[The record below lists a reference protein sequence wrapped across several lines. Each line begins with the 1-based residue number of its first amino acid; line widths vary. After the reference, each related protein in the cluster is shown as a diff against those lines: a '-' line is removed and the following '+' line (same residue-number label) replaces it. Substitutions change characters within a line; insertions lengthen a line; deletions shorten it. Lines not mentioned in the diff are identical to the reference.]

1 MGSVDCDWLG
11 QVQWRFVFVYYES
24 NNMWGV
30 LTDWLCQVRWHWW
43 RVLTVLTDCTVTPMG
58 CVDWLTVPGTM
69 TLMESVDCFDWLYSD
84 PDGVCWLTDWLCQV
98 QWPWWRVLTVLT
110 DCTVTPM
117 GCVDWLYS
125 DPDGECWLFW
135 LTVQWPRWG
144 VLTDWLCQV
153 QWSWWRVL
161 TVLTD
166 CTVTM
171 MGCVDWLTDCARYND
186 PDGGCWLFWLPVQW
200 PWWGVLTDWLCQVQ
214 WSWWRVLT
222 VLTDSTMT
230 LMGNVDCFD
239 WLWPGTMTLIGK
251 ADCLT
256 DYDGESWVWAL
267 TVARCD
273 KTLMRSVDCLTDCGQ
288 VQWSAGGEH
297 EAGSEEESGYRS
309 GHWLHH
315 VLHVWF
321 LWAGLLVS
329 LFPASAVFTLHMAQE
344 DEADESEISF
354 ISWCGKKYVRVR

>member
-30 LTDWLCQVRWHWW
+30 
-43 RVLTVLTDCTVTPMG
+43 
-58 CVDWLTVPGTM
+58 
-69 TLMESVDCFDWLYSD
+69 
-84 PDGVCWLTDWLCQV
+84 LTDWLCQV

-135 LTVQWPRWG
+135 LTVQWPR
-144 VLTDWLCQV
+144 
-153 QWSWWRVL
+153 
-161 TVLTD
+161 
-166 CTVTM
+166 
-171 MGCVDWLTDCARYND
+171 
-186 PDGGCWLFWLPVQW
+186 
-200 PWWGVLTDWLCQVQ
+200 WGVLTDWLCQVQ